1 MTVHIASQVAIDA
14 CANINAKI
22 DAGSGPGKLRI
33 YAGTRPAR
41 ADAAPTGATLL
52 VEFVLGDPA
61 FGAPATVGNNAT
73 ATANAVAPV
82 QAVANGAATF
92 FRIVDSAD
100 NPVLDGSVTDTA
112 GNGDLKLSTT
122 AIVTGIDVSVVTLTA
137 SMPEGQ

>member
-1 MTVHIASQVAIDA
+1 MVVHIAHQVAIDA

-22 DAGSGPGKLRI
+22 DAGSGAGKLII
-33 YAGTRPAR
+33 YSGTRPAQ
-41 ADAAPTGATLL
+41 ADAAPSGATVL
-52 VEFVLGDPA
+52 VTFTLGDPA
-61 FGAPATVGNNAT
+61 FAAPTTVGNNAT
-73 ATANAVAPV
+73 ASANAVAPV
-82 QAVANGAATF
+82 QAVANGTASF

-122 AIVTGIDVSVVTLTA
+122 AIVTGIDVSVVSLTA